1 MSQSDITDSSATSR
15 RRRLSQAD
23 NVPPTKRQETTTSA
37 LPDVR
42 FVPVNTDFGPLMLD
56 PAHYVAIV
64 IPKSM
69 QTIVEG
75 FLKQALSKANET
87 IQISDDVEE
96 ASNNERES
104 DFLLEFGNLKQQFD
118 ANLKDYTDDELKR
131 EAPRDLFAKFKEY
144 RRALTK
150 WYVSCQHLSTKLSSE
165 SQTHDLLKTRVTFS
179 PAVKDEGIK
188 TQCKKSLKKTV
199 AVCESKLTANVLDN
213 AMKCN
218 EEILALFA
226 DARKERD
233 DPNLKMFVK
242 AYRAVLQHN
251 RHLNETGRRPFV
263 PARDRERKP
272 FRPRTF
278 HRNYP
283 DRNEFHRR
291 RPSRGDFY
299 RSRVND
305 DYPPMRR
312 RNYDYRRFKRR
323 PHDFEE
329 SLDGVDDLADDEVF
343 DTDDRPRPYFRR
355 RGSSFR
361 RGSFRRF

>member
-1 MSQSDITDSSATSR
+1 
-15 RRRLSQAD
+15 
-23 NVPPTKRQETTTSA
+23 
-37 LPDVR
+37 
-42 FVPVNTDFGPLMLD
+42 MLD
-56 PAHYVAIV
+56 PAHYVAIF

-69 QTIVEG
+69 QSIMEG
-75 FLKQALSKANET
+75 FLKQALSKASET
-87 IQISDDVEE
+87 IHISDEADE
-96 ASNNERES
+96 ASNNERDSE
-104 DFLLEFGNLKQQFD
+104 FLLEFGHLKQQFD
-118 ANLKDYTDDELKR
+118 ANLKDYTDVELKK
-131 EAPRDLFAKFKEY
+131 EAPRELFAKFKEY
-144 RRALTK
+144 RKALTK
-150 WYVSCQHLSTKLSSE
+150 WYVSCQHLASKLSSD

-199 AVCESKLTANVLDN
+199 DACESKLTESVFDTAIKYN
-213 AMKCN
+213 A
-218 EEILALFA
+218 EILALFA

-233 DPNLKMFVK
+233 DPNLKMFMK

-251 RHLNETGRRPFV
+251 RHLNEANRRPFV
-263 PARDRERKP
+263 STRDRESRP

-278 HRNYP
+278 RRNYS
-283 DRNEFHRR
+283 DRKDFHRR
-291 RPSRGDFY
+291 RPSRGDMY

-343 DTDDRPRPYFRR
+343 DTDDRPRPHFRR